1 MDARNE
7 EGANAQILL
16 GTQRDGIALAVEG
29 DDKGAFAH
37 GNTDPTP
44 LPAGIVRKTR
54 VPTDHLARHVQD
66 VARAVRLRVSAE
78 KLCAVVAPVEK
89 ADVLTARG
97 ELRFR

>member
-7 EGANAQILL
+7 EGADAQILL
-16 GTQRDGIALAVEG
+16 GSQRDGIMLAVKG
-29 DDKGAFAH
+29 NDKGAFTHSDA
-37 GNTDPTP
+37 DPAP

-54 VPTDHLARHVQD
+54 VPTDHLARHIQD

-78 KLCAVVAPVEK
+78 KLCAVVAPVEE

-97 ELRFR
+97 KLRFR